1 MYSICI
7 QCIRYVFWVY
17 PVGIPIFSPSNAK
30 KHSEKNTVF
39 NISQDMY
46 QNIFS
51 YVVMYK
57 LYYECIC
64 TFKKFCEIIIVDIK
78 LSIKNMYFKNLL

>member
-64 TFKKFCEIIIVDIK
+64 TFKKICEIIIVDIK
-78 LSIKNMYFKNLL
+78 LSI